1 MQHGHTVVPGRRCI
15 AALSHLR
22 HTLRPPPLRPEEVP
36 IPTTNAPVTVHDHWV
51 DPIKALQLER
61 VARFTTDLR
70 HASFLPVDRSVPA
83 MLLVPSGVPVV
94 ATVAGHHVAAVL
106 AHDERTLV
114 LVETV
119 DTRTT
124 ISLLA
129 ATPQELGELE
139 RAVQALVPADPVDA
153 LDRIVVWRRKTAT
166 GAAVHTNKLLDLP
179 EWADIE
185 RNYPTSVRT
194 QLDPIMRL
202 APPVDH
208 GRLLLWHGL
217 PGTGKTNAALALLTS
232 WRAWCDG
239 HLVTDPE
246 RLFEDSSYLLDLLMT
261 ESGGAPVAALDGPS
275 VPERRWK
282 LLIAEDT
289 EEFLRSD
296 ARARAGAALSRAL
309 NVTDGVLARGTRVL
323 VLFTTNEERG
333 RLHPAI
339 TRPGRCLSVIEFD
352 AFSPDEAGRWLG
364 APGPTAGPRTLAE
377 LYDQRANPQQPV
389 QRRPPVAAGQY
400 L

>member
-1 MQHGHTVVPGRRCI
+1 MGLGDAVTGAPYPASPFAI
-15 AALSHLR
+15 SH
-22 HTLRPPPLRPEEVP
+22 PEAS
-36 IPTTNAPVTVHDHWV
+36 ITSLDHRPVTVHDHWV
-51 DPIKALQLER
+51 DPVKALQLER
-61 VARFTTDLR
+61 VARFTSDLR
-70 HASFLPVDRSVPA
+70 HASFIPVDRSVPA
-83 MLLVPSGVPVV
+83 ALLVPPAIPIV
-94 ATVAGHHVAAVL
+94 ASIAGHHVAAVL
-106 AHDERTLV
+106 AHDDRALV
-114 LVETV
+114 LVETG

-124 ISLLA
+124 VSLAA
-129 ATPQELGELE
+129 ATPQELHELE
-139 RAVQALVPADPVDA
+139 RTVRELIPTDPTDT

-166 GAAVHTNKLLDLP
+166 GAAVHTNKLVELP
-179 EWADIE
+179 TWDDIA
-185 RNYPTSVRT
+185 RNYPMSVRN
-194 QLDPIMRL
+194 QLEPIMRL
-202 APPVDH
+202 TPPVDH

-232 WRAWCDG
+232 WRDWCDG

-261 ESGGAPVAALDGPS
+261 ESGNSPVASLQGPAI
-275 VPERRWK
+275 PERRWK

-309 NVTDGVLARGTRVL
+309 NATDGVLARGTRVL

-339 TRPGRCLSVIEFD
+339 TRPGRCLSVIEFG
-352 AFSPDEAGRWLG
+352 AFDSHEAGNWLG
-364 APGPTAGPRTLAE
+364 DGDLTPSPMTLAE
-377 LYDQRANPQQPV
+377 LYQARLFPEQT
-389 QRRPPVAAGQY
+389 RPTRSPISAGQY

>member
-1 MQHGHTVVPGRRCI
+1 
-15 AALSHLR
+15 
-22 HTLRPPPLRPEEVP
+22 
-36 IPTTNAPVTVHDHWV
+36 
-51 DPIKALQLER
+51 
-61 VARFTTDLR
+61 
-70 HASFLPVDRSVPA
+70 
-83 MLLVPSGVPVV
+83 VV
-94 ATVAGHHVAAVL
+94 ATIAGHHVAAAL
-106 AHDERTLV
+106 AHDDRTLV
-114 LVETV
+114 LVETG

-129 ATPQELGELE
+129 ATPQELHQLE
-139 RAVQALVPADPVDA
+139 CTVRALVPSDPTDA

-166 GAAVHTNKLLDLP
+166 GAAVHTNQLVELP
-179 EWADIE
+179 QWSDIQ
-185 RNYPTSVRT
+185 RNYTAAVRA
-194 QLDPIMRL
+194 QLEPIMRL
-202 APPVDH
+202 TPPVNH

-232 WRAWCDG
+232 WRDWCDG

-261 ESGGAPVAALDGPS
+261 ENGGKPVAALEGS
-275 VPERRWK
+275 GVPERRWK
-282 LLIAEDT
+282 LIIAEDT

-309 NVTDGVLARGTRVL
+309 NVTDGVLARGSRVL

-352 AFSPDEAGRWLG
+352 AFSPDDAGHWLG
-364 APGPTAGPRTLAE
+364 AVGPTQGPLTLAE
-377 LYDQRANPQQPV
+377 LYEARSNPDHPPTRRAPV
-389 QRRPPVAAGQY
+389 TAGQY